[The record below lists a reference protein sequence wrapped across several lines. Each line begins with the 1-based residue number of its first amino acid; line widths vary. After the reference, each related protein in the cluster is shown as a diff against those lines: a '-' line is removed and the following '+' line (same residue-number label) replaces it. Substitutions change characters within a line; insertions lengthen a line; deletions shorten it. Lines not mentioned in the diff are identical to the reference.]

1 MSDSPN
7 LSDLSEGRF
16 DDINGGHRT
25 STPNMSKQKRS
36 ASLYTPEITPQK
48 TNPRFLLL
56 NKIKKYTLKSKFY
69 YLDLEK

>member
-25 STPNMSKQKRS
+25 STPNISKQKRS
-36 ASLYTPEITPQK
+36 ASLSTPEIK
-48 TNPRFLLL
+48 H
-56 NKIKKYTLKSKFY
+56 IKKQIQGLCLFI
-69 YLDLEK
+69 

>member
-36 ASLYTPEITPQK
+36 ASLSTPEIK
-48 TNPRFLLL
+48 H
-56 NKIKKYTLKSKFY
+56 IKKQIQGYFFVSIFV
-69 YLDLEK
+69 YLIVDV

>member
-36 ASLYTPEITPQK
+36 ASLSTPEIK
-48 TNPRFLLL
+48 H
-56 NKIKKYTLKSKFY
+56 IKKQIQGFCC
-69 YLDLEK
+69 